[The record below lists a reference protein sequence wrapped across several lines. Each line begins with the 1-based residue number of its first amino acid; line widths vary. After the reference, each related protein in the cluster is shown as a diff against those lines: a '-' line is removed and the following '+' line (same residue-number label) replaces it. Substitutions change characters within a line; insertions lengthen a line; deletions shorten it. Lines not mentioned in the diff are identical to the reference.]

1 MSTNVELKT
10 SKGNM
15 TIELNEEKAPVTSAN
30 FIQYVNDK
38 FFDGTIFHR
47 VIDGFMIQGGGFNPD
62 MSQKKTRDT
71 IKNEASNGLKNDHGT
86 LAMARTNDPNSA
98 TAQFFV
104 NHSDNDSLNY
114 TGPDNPGYAVF
125 GKVTEGL
132 ETLDAIAAV
141 KTGTKDGF
149 DDVPKDTVTIESATV
164 IEDDAE

>member
-1 MSTNVELKT
+1 
-10 SKGNM
+10 M
-15 TIELNEEKAPVTSAN
+15 TIELSEDKAPVTCAN

-47 VIDGFMIQGGGFNPD
+47 VIEGFMVQGGGFNPD

-71 IKNEASNGLKNDHGT
+71 IKNEASNGLKNDCGT
-86 LAMARTNDPNSA
+86 IAMARTNDPDSA

-125 GKVTEGL
+125 GKIVEGL

-141 KTGTKDGF
+141 KTGTQDGF
-149 DDVPKDTVTIESATV
+149 DDVPVDTVTIESATV
-164 IEDDAE
+164 IKTVVEDDAE